1 MEMNNNNVPQ
11 FYSFSLAKENIPVFS
26 EEGRGTWINYGK
38 DNNYDKYLVGLI
50 DSSSKHNAII
60 KRKTD
65 LTAGQ
70 GWLETIGTTSFISN
84 HAGSENLNDI
94 GYKNGYDLNLYGSF
108 AMIVTW
114 SKDRQSIARIQYIS
128 PSKIRIAKD
137 IEEKE
142 DKERYARQEDGV
154 EFYYVSDDWSQ
165 ARKAKYKPEI
175 MQGYS
180 KEYNDVATQLVYVKE
195 YRPGTEYYTLPDY
208 IASIDWIELDKEI
221 SNFHLN
227 SVKNGFTP
235 SMIIS
240 FNNGIP
246 TAEEQDQIYKQVQK
260 RYAGT
265 DNASNVFITF
275 SEGGENTPT
284 FTPVNLNGSDDRF
297 LMLEE
302 HIVKNMMIAHRIP
315 PLVAGVAIEGKLG
328 STSEIIESEAM
339 FQSQVIS
346 QKQRLIERTYTDLI
360 NQNGESAIMKLNI
373 VSTFGLIEDIS
384 EEHEHENK

>member
-1 MEMNNNNVPQ
+1 MNNNNVPQ

-70 GWLETIGTTSFISN
+70 GWLESVGNTSFISN

-246 TAEEQDQIYKQVQK
+246 TAEEQDKIYKQVQK